1 MTTALQ
7 PRGWFSWIRFLA
19 TSVALALQILLVA
32 TLVTNPS
39 AQAQTFTILYSF
51 TGGADGAGPFAGL
64 IRDAAGN
71 LYGTTKAG
79 GDLACKCGTV
89 FKLDTTGKETVLH
102 SFTNNPDGAYP
113 SAGLIRGPG
122 GNLYGT
128 TERGG
133 AVGFGTVFK
142 LTLPTGEESVLHSFT
157 GGADGRFVEAGLVRD
172 AAGNL
177 YGTTFRGAPRF
188 GAVFKVDAAGNET
201 VLHSFTGQPDG
212 ETPNA
217 ALVRDTAGNLYG
229 TTIGGGTSNLGTV
242 FKLGTTGT
250 YKVLHSFTG
259 GADGR
264 DPFAALVL
272 DAAGNLYG
280 TTYYGGSAVACSG
293 YGCGT
298 VFKVD
303 RTGQET
309 VLYTFKGA
317 TDGKNPWAGLVRDAA
332 GNLYGTNVGGG
343 FPGEGTAFMLD
354 TLGNETV
361 LHIFGRDS
369 EGAAPYADLI
379 LDAAGNLYGTTAGG
393 GAFGYGTVY
402 KLTP

>member
-1 MTTALQ
+1 
-7 PRGWFSWIRFLA
+7 
-19 TSVALALQILLVA
+19 VA

-51 TGGADGAGPFAGL
+51 TGGADGSGPHAGL

-71 LYGTTKAG
+71 FYGTTYAG
-79 GDLACKCGTV
+79 GDLSCKCGTV
-89 FKLDTTGKETVLH
+89 FKLDATGKETVLH

-113 SAGLIRGPG
+113 QAGLVRDAA

-128 TERGG
+128 TQRGG

-142 LTLPTGEESVLHSFT
+142 LTLNTGEETVLHSFT
-157 GGADGRFVEAGLVRD
+157 GGPDGGFPGAGLVRDAASNLYGTTFGAAGSGTAFKVDAAGNETVLHTFPGRPDGKTPNAALVRD

-177 YGTTFRGAPRF
+177 YGTTI
-188 GAVFKVDAAGNET
+188 
-201 VLHSFTGQPDG
+201 L
-212 ETPNA
+212 
-217 ALVRDTAGNLYG
+217 
-229 TTIGGGTSNLGTV
+229 GGIHNFGTV
-242 FKLGTTGT
+242 FKLNTTGK
-250 YKVLHSFTG
+250 YKVLYSFTG
-259 GADGR
+259 GTDGKY
-264 DPFAALVL
+264 PFAALVL

-280 TTYYGGSAVACSG
+280 TTYYGGSHLACSG

-309 VLYTFKGA
+309 VLYRFKGA
-317 TDGKNPWAGLVRDAA
+317 TDGKNSRAGLVRDAA

-343 FPGEGTAFMLD
+343 FPGEGTVFKLD